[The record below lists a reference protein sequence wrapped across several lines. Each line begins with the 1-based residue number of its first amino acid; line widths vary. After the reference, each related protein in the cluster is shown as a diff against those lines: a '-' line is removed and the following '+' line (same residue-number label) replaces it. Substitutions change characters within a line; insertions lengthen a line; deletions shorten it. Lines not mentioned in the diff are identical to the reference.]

1 MKLGSILLASAWLIA
16 GMFLGLP
23 KAHADDASYLAA
35 VGGIYHLWSPDQML
49 HLGHG
54 ICDELRKG
62 RTAEQQIALAPAAM
76 PFDVDVP
83 GVVYAAQAALRVILP
98 ESSQLRGSERHR

>member
-1 MKLGSILLASAWLIA
+1 MRFLTACLAATLILI
-16 GMFLGLP
+16 GLTAP
-23 KAHADDASYLAA
+23 PAKADDSSYLAA

-62 RTAEQQIALAPAAM
+62 RTAEQQIGLAPPAM
-76 PFDVDVP
+76 SFDVDVP
-83 GVVYAAQAALRVILP
+83 GVVYAAQRELCPTL
-98 ESSQLRGSERHR
+98 GH

>member
-1 MKLGSILLASAWLIA
+1 MSKSEFRFWFIFIGPLTMFLSVLLALMISPPW
-16 GMFLGLP
+16 
-23 KAHADDASYLAA
+23 KAHADDSSYLAA

-62 RTAEQQIALAPAAM
+62 RTAEQQIGLAPPAM
-76 PFDVDVP
+76 SFDVDVP
-83 GVVYAAQAALRVILP
+83 GVVYAAQRELCPTL
-98 ESSQLRGSERHR
+98 GH